1 MVNTNDKKGRKEYCD
16 RYFTI
21 EGQKALKNR
30 LDNLIAAHDAGVKY
44 PIKYKMAGFPSI
56 FLKNKER
63 HLGMIEDLVE
73 ILGLGTIKEEK
84 QDGD

>member
-1 MVNTNDKKGRKEYCD
+1 MTNINTKSGQKEYCD
-16 RYFTI
+16 KYFTI

-44 PIKYKMAGFPSI
+44 PKKFKMVGFPSI

-73 ILGLGTIKEEK
+73 ILGLGTIKEDK
-84 QDGD
+84 DGD